1 MASAERNTHPQPD
14 LHDTDLR
21 DRLAFIGVDDST
33 RAALQE
39 FMPALETEL
48 PGILARFYDHLQG
61 WPALAAMFK
70 GTSAMDRARSAQRD
84 HWLNLFSGRFDQN
97 YVASVRRIGMMHS
110 RIGLD
115 PQWYFGGYAF
125 TLNLLYAAAARAH
138 SNRFH
143 PAAAQERTGRL
154 MRALNQAVMLDMDLA
169 ISIYLDE
176 NKASYERRLRELAG
190 GFEAT
195 VKSVVDA
202 VASAATEMRASAQTL
217 SATAEET
224 NRQATAVS
232 EAVEHAST
240 NVQTMASATEELSA
254 SVAEITR
261 QVADASTITHEA
273 VGEAEST
280 NATVQTLA
288 EIAQKIGDV
297 VKLISEIAG
306 QTNLLALNATIEAAR
321 AGEAG
326 KGFAVVASEVKSLA
340 NQTARATDEIKAQIE
355 GIQDATGRT
364 VTAMGNIGKTIGRLN
379 QISGVIAT
387 AVEQQGAATRE
398 IADNARLAAQNTREV
413 SGSIKGVTEASAE
426 TGTGAGQVL
435 TAAGDLS
442 KQAER
447 LRSEVDGFVGALK
460 SN

>member
-1 MASAERNTHPQPD
+1 MTNPQRDAHSQPD
-14 LHDTDLR
+14 PHDTNLR
-21 DRLAFIGVDDST
+21 DRLAFIGVDDDT
-33 RAALQE
+33 RAALKE
-39 FMPALETEL
+39 FMPVLEAEL
-48 PGILARFYDHLQG
+48 PGILARFYEHVQR

-70 GTSAMDRARSAQRD
+70 GAPAMDRARNAQRD
-84 HWLNLFSGRFDQN
+84 HWLNLFSGRFDQS

-115 PQWYFGGYAF
+115 PQWYIDGYAF
-125 TLNLLYAAAARAH
+125 TLNLLYAAAARVH
-138 SNRFH
+138 SNRFQ
-143 PAAAQERTGRL
+143 PAASQERTGRL
-154 MRALNQAVMLDMDLA
+154 MRALNQAAMLDMDLA
-169 ISIYLDE
+169 ISIYLEE
-176 NKASYERRLRELAG
+176 NKASYERRLKELAD

-195 VKSVVDA
+195 VKSVVGA
-202 VASAATEMRASAQTL
+202 VATAATEMRASAQTL

-224 NRQATAVS
+224 SRQANAVS

-254 SVAEITR
+254 SVAEIAR
-261 QVADASTITHEA
+261 QVTESSTITREA
-273 VGEAEST
+273 VGEAENT

-340 NQTARATDEIKAQIE
+340 NQTARATDDIRAQIE

-364 VTAMGNIGKTIGRLN
+364 VTAIGNIGKTIGRLSE
-379 QISGVIAT
+379 IAGVIAA

-398 IADNARLAAQNTREV
+398 IADNARMVAQSTSEV

-426 TGTGAGQVL
+426 TGSGAGQVL
-435 TAAGDLS
+435 TAAGELS
-442 KQAER
+442 KQSEV
-447 LRSEVDGFVGALK
+447 LRSEVDGFLGALK
-460 SN
+460 GA